1 MIYLR
6 LLRESVFFAWSAL
19 ANNKLRT
26 FLSLLGV
33 MVGIFVITS
42 VFTLVDAME
51 YGLKDTFSVLQDDVL
66 FVQKMP
72 WGPDESGEYKW
83 WDYMKRRQPKLTDV
97 DQLKSRL
104 QLSDA
109 VAFQSGVIANAE
121 YRNSSIEGV
130 QFAAVTEDYPKC
142 VFIEIDN
149 GRFFTSAEAMSGRP
163 VVIIGDVIKD
173 QLFGES
179 DPIGKSIKVNG
190 IKMDVIGVFKKS
202 GVSIVSDGF
211 DQLIMSNAK
220 FGNKLINYKRA
231 ESSLIVKAKENIG
244 LDQLKD
250 EIIQSYRPI
259 RRVKPG
265 QENDFAINQVGMITA
280 VIDVIFVYISLGGWF
295 IGIFAIIVG
304 CVSIANIM
312 FVSVKE
318 RTRIIGIQKAL
329 GAKNAFI
336 LGQFLFE
343 AIALCV
349 FGAVMAFLLVALLS
363 VVVNYMSVQN
373 DWGIQIGVSVNRFLI
388 ALLIAVISGLAAGIF
403 PAFKA
408 SRMSP
413 VEAMRG

>member
-1 MIYLR
+1 
-6 LLRESVFFAWSAL
+6 
-19 ANNKLRT
+19 
-26 FLSLLGV
+26 

-83 WDYMKRRQPKLTDV
+83 WDYMKRRQPKLKDV
-97 DQLKSRL
+97 DQLKSQL
-104 QLSDA
+104 QLADA
-109 VAFQSGVIANAE
+109 VAFQSGTLANAE
-121 YRNSSIEGV
+121 YRNSSI
-130 QFAAVTEDYPKC
+130 QNIQLAAVTDEYPKC
-142 VFIEIDN
+142 VFLDIES
-149 GRFFTSAEAMSGRP
+149 GRFFTPAEGMSARP
-163 VVIIGDVIKD
+163 VAIIGDVVRE

-179 DPIGKSIKVNG
+179 DPLGKSIKVNG
-190 IKMDVIGVFKKS
+190 LKLEVIGVFKKS

-211 DQLIMSNAK
+211 DQLIMTNAK
-220 FGNKLINYKRA
+220 FGAKLINYNR
-231 ESSLIVKAKENIG
+231 SDGSLIVKAKENIG

-250 EIIQSYRPI
+250 EIIQQYRPI

-265 QENDFAINQVGMITA
+265 QENDFAINQVGMLTA
-280 VIDVIFVYISLGGWF
+280 IIDVIFVYIGLGGWF

-343 AIALCV
+343 AVALCV

-363 VVVNYMSVQN
+363 VLVNYMSVQN
-373 DWGIQIGVSVNRFLI
+373 DWGIEIGVSLNRFLI
-388 ALLIAVISGLAAGIF
+388 AMFIAIVSGLAAGIL